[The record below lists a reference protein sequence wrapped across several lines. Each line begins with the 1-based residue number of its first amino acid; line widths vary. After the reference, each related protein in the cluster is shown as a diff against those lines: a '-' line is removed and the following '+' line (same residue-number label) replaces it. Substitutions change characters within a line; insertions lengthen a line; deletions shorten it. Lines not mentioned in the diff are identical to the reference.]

1 MDTTEII
8 KLREVMEQ
16 TVKVMD
22 RQVKF
27 FDELFHKMQQQS
39 SPWCSPEEA
48 ADLLGIQKTKSGNHR
63 RRLSRAVE
71 RGLIKKVRS
80 GKEPRYWR
88 QEIKELAVKLAQNE
102 IVI

>member
-1 MDTTEII
+1 MDTTEIV

-16 TVKVMD
+16 NVKAMD
-22 RQVKF
+22 RYAEV
-27 FDELFHKMQQQS
+27 FDRLFQKMQQQA

-88 QEIKELAVKLAQNE
+88 EEMRALATKLAQDE